1 MVSDLTGMEI
11 ANASLLDEA
20 TAAAEA
26 MTMLHR
32 VQAKRIDAT
41 SGRRAVPRRPIPASR
56 RRSTS

>member
-32 VQAKRIDAT
+32 VKDRKLKKDANT
-41 SGRRAVPRRPIPASR
+41 FFVSEECFPQNY
-56 RRSTS
+56 